1 MSQWGACPAPK
12 PAGAGNRVASGKAQ
26 TDSRRCVQRR
36 RGTRFPADGVMRA
49 AGHGRS
55 GAPVFTRAC
64 AGVQPAQIP
73 DPPSRWEQ
81 GDGDLSGLAAA
92 LPLFEGGCTRER
104 TGDSLPIQV
113 YQHQEIDMDKQHNGQ
128 ETGAVDGRA
137 LARRNEVKVLRAL
150 HRFGWLR
157 TKDLAAL
164 VWQPWAAKAEGLP
177 DLAPC
182 RPAASSLRMAQRTM
196 KRMRQ
201 QRQVLKATGPDG
213 GPLYALAEA
222 GARDLRE
229 LGIDADS
236 GKDLLRTFSSSHYRH
251 RCIANELAIAGIVQ
265 GYRISSER
273 EISRG
278 LWPGGEAGIS
288 GKKPDALMRSGERW
302 YWLEVERS
310 ARNTRD
316 RDMLLRWL
324 VHMRNQVLGKP
335 VAPIAPGAVLARIIF
350 ICRPSFKKKL
360 ERDLL
365 ELGWTWEQLKA
376 LIMFE
381 TALYSLEDI
390 AFR

>member
-1 MSQWGACPAPK
+1 
-12 PAGAGNRVASGKAQ
+12 
-26 TDSRRCVQRR
+26 
-36 RGTRFPADGVMRA
+36 
-49 AGHGRS
+49 
-55 GAPVFTRAC
+55 
-64 AGVQPAQIP
+64 
-73 DPPSRWEQ
+73 
-81 GDGDLSGLAAA
+81 
-92 LPLFEGGCTRER
+92 
-104 TGDSLPIQV
+104 
-113 YQHQEIDMDKQHNGQ
+113 MDKQQNGP
-128 ETGAVDGRA
+128 EAGTADGRA

-164 VWQPWAAKAEGLP
+164 VWQPWATKAEGLP
-177 DLAPC
+177 DLTPC
-182 RPAASSLRMAQRTM
+182 RPAASALRMAQRTM

-229 LGIDADS
+229 LGIEADS
-236 GKDLLRTFSSSHYRH
+236 GKDLLRTFSASHYRH
-251 RCIANELAIAGIVQ
+251 RCIANELAISGILQ
-265 GYRISSER
+265 GYRVSTER

-278 LWPGGEAGIS
+278 MWPGGEAGIA
-288 GKKPDALMRSGERW
+288 GKKPDALMRSGAQW

-310 ARNTRD
+310 ARNARD
-316 RDMLLRWL
+316 RNMLLRWL
-324 VHMRNQVLGKP
+324 GHMRNQVFGKP
-335 VAPIAPGAVLARIIF
+335 GVPIAAGAVLARVIF
-350 ICRPSFKKKL
+350 ICRPAFKKKL

-365 ELGWTWEQLKA
+365 ALGWTWEQLKT